1 MPMIPCRLAS
11 IVVDEGDD
19 HQAVILAEL
28 AGAGRRLSISIG
40 PAEALAIDRAVKGQQ
55 FPRPLTH
62 DLLAVVLQATRHRLE
77 EVRIVDLR
85 EKTFFAEIVLTAP
98 DGGRREI
105 DCRPSDAVALLVR
118 HPGVPLLVAD
128 VVMAEAAEA

>member
-1 MPMIPCRLAS
+1 MPLIPCRLAS
-11 IVVDEGDD
+11 IVVDEGND
-19 HQAVILAEL
+19 HQAVILAEE
-28 AGAGRRLSISIG
+28 GEGKRRLSISIG

-62 DLLAVVLQATRHRLE
+62 DLLTCVIQATRHRLA

-85 EKTFFAEIVLTAP
+85 EKTFFAEIVLVGP
-98 DGGRREI
+98 DEVRREI

-128 VVMAEAAEA
+128 VVMAEAAED